1 VTRQRIAVTGANGA
15 IGRRLVALLE
25 AKGIEVVA
33 LQRDITSRHSAATV
47 VRPFDLSDPASVMAE
62 QLSDVSQLV
71 HLAATMPGRTS
82 GQDAD
87 ASLWT
92 INVLGTQRLIEAMNI
107 ANVKRI
113 VLAGAANVYR
123 ADQSEAREDSPMGPA
138 SRVLYLASKASQE
151 WLVASLCR
159 EHEIDYTILRISS
172 VIGDGRSIVDKLA
185 QRLASGQSVQIQ
197 DGAAFGADFIDCR
210 DVCNGLI
217 LAIELQLN
225 GVYNLST
232 GYRTELIDMVIKFAE
247 ILHKPSNAIEIL
259 HANRAPDAG
268 FPAVNSD
275 RLKSLGFTPTPLPEV
290 LERIAYAGSN
300 RDTGQ

>member
-1 VTRQRIAVTGANGA
+1 VNGQRIAVTGSNGA
-15 IGRRLVALLE
+15 IGRRLIARLE
-25 AKGIEVVA
+25 AKGFEVVA
-33 LQRDITSRHSAATV
+33 LQRDLTNGHGSTTA
-47 VRPFDLSDPASVMAE
+47 VRPFDLTDPASVMAE

-71 HLAATMPGRTS
+71 HLAATMPGMIS
-82 GQDAD
+82 GSDAD

-92 INVLGTQRLIEAMNI
+92 LNVLGTQRLIEAMNI

-123 ADQSEAREDSPMGPA
+123 ADQNEAHEDSPLGPQ

-159 EHEIDYTILRISS
+159 EHDIDYAILRISS

-185 QRLASGQSVQIQ
+185 RSLALGRTIQIQ
-197 DGAAFGADFIDCR
+197 DGAAFGADFIDCL
-210 DVCNGLI
+210 DVCNGLL
-217 LAIELQLN
+217 LAIELQLS

-232 GYRTELIDMVIKFAE
+232 GHRTELIDVVIKFAE
-247 ILHKPSNAIEIL
+247 LLQRPSSAIEIV

-275 RLKSLGFTPTPLPEV
+275 RFKSLGFTPTPLPEV
-290 LERIAYAGSN
+290 LERIARTAATAGDSL
-300 RDTGQ
+300 